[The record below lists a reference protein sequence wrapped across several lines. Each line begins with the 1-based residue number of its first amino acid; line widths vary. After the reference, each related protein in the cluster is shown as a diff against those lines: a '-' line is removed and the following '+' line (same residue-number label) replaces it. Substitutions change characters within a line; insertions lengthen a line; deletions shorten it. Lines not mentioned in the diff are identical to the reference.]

1 MKNIT
6 LVEITIAIIA
16 VAFLVACFMSTTFL
30 YGSVTVILV
39 ATAAK
44 ILRDTFKGNEAL
56 SLKVRTPAEILAE
69 AQRKA
74 ASEI

>member
-1 MKNIT
+1 MK
-6 LVEITIAIIA
+6 ITIFIAA

-30 YGSVTVILV
+30 YGLVACILV

-74 ASEI
+74 ASKI

>member
-1 MKNIT
+1 MK
-6 LVEITIAIIA
+6 ITIFIVA

-30 YGSVTVILV
+30 YGSVTVILA

-74 ASEI
+74 ASKI